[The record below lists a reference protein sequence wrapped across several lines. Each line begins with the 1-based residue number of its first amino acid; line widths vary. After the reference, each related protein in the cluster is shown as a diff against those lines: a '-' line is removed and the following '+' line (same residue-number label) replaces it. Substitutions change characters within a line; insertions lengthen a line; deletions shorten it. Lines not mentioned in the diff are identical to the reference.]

1 MNIVDS
7 CGWIEYFWDKPGA
20 DFFAPPIQD
29 TENLLVPV
37 ICLYEV
43 YKYMMTH
50 AGREATVEAIAN
62 MRQGTVV
69 DIDEHISIDAAICS
83 MDMKLPM
90 ADSIILAMARIY
102 NATLWTQDVDFE
114 SIPGV
119 KYRKSI

>member
-7 CGWIEYFWDKPGA
+7 CGWIEYFWDRPGA
-20 DFFAPPIQD
+20 DFFAPPIQN

-43 YKYMMTH
+43 YKYMITY
-50 AGREATVEAIAN
+50 AGKDAAVEAIAS

-69 DIDEHISIDAAICS
+69 DIDERIAIDAAICS
-83 MDMKLPM
+83 KDMKLPI
-90 ADSIILAMARIY
+90 ANSIILATARIY
-102 NATLWTQDVDFE
+102 NAMIWTQDIDFE

-119 KYRKSI
+119 KYRKNI